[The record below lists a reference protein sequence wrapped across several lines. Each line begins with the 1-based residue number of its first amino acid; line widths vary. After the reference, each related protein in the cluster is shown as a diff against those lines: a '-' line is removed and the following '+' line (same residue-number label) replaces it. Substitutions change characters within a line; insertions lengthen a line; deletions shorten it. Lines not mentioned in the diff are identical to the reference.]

1 MKNTLFDNG
10 LLDDDKIISTLH
22 KAIADYQDG
31 NILDVMDELQ
41 KIINAIKKYE
51 KYQIL

>member
-10 LLDDDKIISTLH
+10 LLDDDKIISILH
-22 KAIADYQDG
+22 KAITDYQDG
-31 NILDVMDELQ
+31 NVLDVMDELQ